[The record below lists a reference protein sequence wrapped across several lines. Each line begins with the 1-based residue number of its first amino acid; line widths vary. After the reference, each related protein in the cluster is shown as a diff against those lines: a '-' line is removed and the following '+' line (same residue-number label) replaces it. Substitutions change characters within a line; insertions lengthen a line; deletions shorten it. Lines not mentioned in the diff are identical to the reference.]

1 MVNVRKRGNFYQY
14 QFEVAPINGKRKQ
27 VAKSKIF
34 TKESLTMLQN
44 KMRVKCIESY
54 NKTYGKNAEV
64 KKKQKGR
71 NRDIN
76 VKDMTDYKAFKK
88 QYEKYNKRLANTD
101 EKTKNIDTSSKEIN
115 NILDN
120 LKPTTFNKNNK
131 VISNEDIEIIKNYTK
146 DVKDTTKSIRNVND
160 LNILIEDFENSY
172 SNVVKE
178 NNSLKYQIELKD
190 DEIDNLKSE
199 LSTKDKIVGKL
210 QVEKEKLKQELQKF
224 KGFWHNLMSH
234 FHKKITYDNDQNY
247 KIVSDDL
254 YKNCIFT
261 DDENEIA
268 NNIYRKVKPKED
280 IEKSKNKKKDNFELK

>member
-210 QVEKEKLKQELQKF
+210 HV
-224 KGFWHNLMSH
+224 
-234 FHKKITYDNDQNY
+234 Y
-247 KIVSDDL
+247 
-254 YKNCIFT
+254 C
-261 DDENEIA
+261 
-268 NNIYRKVKPKED
+268 
-280 IEKSKNKKKDNFELK
+280 